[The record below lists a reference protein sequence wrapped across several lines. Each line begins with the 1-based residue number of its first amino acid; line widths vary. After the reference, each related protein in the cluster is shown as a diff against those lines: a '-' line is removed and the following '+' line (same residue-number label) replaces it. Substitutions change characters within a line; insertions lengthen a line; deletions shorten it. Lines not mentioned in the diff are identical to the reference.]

1 MLRLHNCNIIVLDG
15 IFNSSEVKCIKSKK
29 LFKQVIDLYSEC
41 KLLNIEIYTL
51 QGDNSQEGMVWE
63 GPLLTH
69 IINHIP
75 VIKLRISITPHNAP
89 CEAMD
94 KWTREQS

>member
-1 MLRLHNCNIIVLDG
+1 MKYVSSQICECRGYCEVENRAMLRLHNCNIIVLDG

-51 QGDNSQEGMVWE
+51 QGDNSKEGIRDGMRR
-63 GPLLTH
+63 PLVNTYY
-69 IINHIP
+69 
-75 VIKLRISITPHNAP
+75 KPHPRN
-89 CEAMD
+89 
-94 KWTREQS
+94 